1 MIERDIINELKAWKS
16 DEFRKPLVL
25 RGARQ
30 TGKTTVV
37 DMFGRQFKQYIYL
50 NLEDEDSKNLFLKYK
65 NIDQL
70 VEAIFFEAG
79 KLRKVDDTLI
89 FIDEIQEVPQA
100 LAMLRYFYEKYPQ
113 YCVIAAGSL
122 LESLFDTKISF
133 PVGRVEYRVARPLS
147 FREFLRAMDE
157 DAALGYYESVPLEP
171 IAHDKLMKLFHI
183 YTLIGGMPE
192 VVSRYAKQRDIVAL
206 SPVYDSLIG
215 TYLDDVEK
223 YAANDNST
231 RIIRHAIST
240 VFQSAG
246 ERIKFA
252 GFGNSSYSSRE
263 VSEALRIIE
272 KAMLIHLVYPT
283 TQTELPFLPDLKKS
297 PRLQVLDTGL
307 VNYMAHLQK
316 DVFSS
321 TDLNNVYKGRIAE
334 HIVGQELLASQTS
347 ILSKPLFW
355 VSEKK
360 DSSSELDFL
369 AMFDGE
375 MIPIEVKS
383 GPTGHLK
390 SLHNFMDTFKGGTAI
405 RLYAGELRSDIVR
418 TTKGREYRL
427 LSMPYFLAGKV
438 GDYVRLADK
447 DFLK

>member
-1 MIERDIINELKAWKS
+1 MENN
-16 DEFRKPLVL
+16 
-25 RGARQ
+25 Q
-30 TGKTTVV
+30 T
-37 DMFGRQFKQYIYL
+37 
-50 NLEDEDSKNLFLKYK
+50 
-65 NIDQL
+65 
-70 VEAIFFEAG
+70 G

-133 PVGRVEYRVARPLS
+133 PVGRVEYRVAMPLS

-360 DSSSELDFL
+360 DSSSDSK
-369 AMFDGE
+369 A
-375 MIPIEVKS
+375 S
-383 GPTGHLK
+383 G
-390 SLHNFMDTFKGGTAI
+390 
-405 RLYAGELRSDIVR
+405 R
-418 TTKGREYRL
+418 
-427 LSMPYFLAGKV
+427 
-438 GDYVRLADK
+438 K
-447 DFLK
+447 D